1 MRITTSGSFNN
12 LEKYLKKDRRVSMD
26 SLGKAIVEALKAATP
41 SKSGKTANS
50 WGYRI
55 NKTGRGEELEI
66 FNTNINKGVNIAIII
81 HYGHG
86 TGTGG
91 YVSPHPYI
99 IKAIDSAYKS
109 AINKVL
115 NDYLK

>member
-26 SLGKAIVEALKAATP
+26 ALGRAIVEALRSTTP

-86 TGTGG
+86 TGTGDM
-91 YVSPHPYI
+91 YLRIRILLRLLIRHI
-99 IKAIDSAYKS
+99 NLRLIKS
-109 AINKVL
+109 
-115 NDYLK
+115 

>member
-91 YVSPHPYI
+91 YVPPHSYI

>member
-12 LEKYLKKDRRVSMD
+12 LEKYLKKDRRVSLD
-26 SLGKAIVEALKAATP
+26 ELGKAIVEALKAATP
-41 SKSGKTANS
+41 YKSGKTANS
-50 WGYRI
+50 WGYKI
-55 NKTGRGEELEI
+55 NKTGRGEEIEI
-66 FNTNINKGVNIAIII
+66 FNTHINKGVNIAIII

-91 YVSPHPYI
+91 YVPPRPYI

-109 AINKVL
+109 AIDKVL
-115 NDYLK
+115 KNYLK

>member
-26 SLGKAIVEALKAATP
+26 ALGRAIVEALRSATP

-91 YVSPHPYI
+91 YVPPHPYI
-99 IKAIDSAYKS
+99 ITAIDSAYKS
-109 AINKVL
+109 AIDKVL

>member
-91 YVSPHPYI
+91 YVPPHLYI

>member
-12 LEKYLKKDRRVSMD
+12 LEKYLKKDRRVSLD
-26 SLGKAIVEALKAATP
+26 ELGKSIVEALKDATP
-41 SKSGKTANS
+41 YKSGKTANS
-50 WGYRI
+50 WGYKI
-55 NKTGRGEELEI
+55 NKTGRGEEIEI
-66 FNTNINKGVNIAIII
+66 FNTHVNKGVNIAIII

-91 YVSPHPYI
+91 YVPPHPYI

-109 AINKVL
+109 AIDKVL
-115 NDYLK
+115 RNYLK